1 MRFDTIIIGGG
12 HSGLTRGLEELA
24 AGRSCLAVCTGES
37 SRRFRDGAYSHQ
49 AHIREFKSKGGTFFF
64 GDSVTGGEFR
74 DGRLTAVFTENHGHT
89 RFEADN
95 FVIATGSFFS
105 CGLVAF
111 HDCIIEP
118 VLGLDVDYCGHHSEW
133 VVPDFYGEQP
143 FMKFGIITDGGG
155 HPYKEGQPVGNLTA
169 AGSIISRL

>member
-12 HSGLTRGLEELA
+12 HSGLECGLAELA

-37 SRRFRDGAYSHQ
+37 SRRFRDENYSHKE
-49 AHIREFKSKGGTFFF
+49 HIKEFTSKGGTFFF
-64 GDSVTGGEFR
+64 GDSVTGGEFK
-74 DGRLTAVFTENHGHT
+74 DGRLTAIFTENHGRT

-95 FVIATGSFFS
+95 FIIATGSFFS

-118 VLGLDVDYCGHHSEW
+118 ALGLDVDYYGHHSEW
-133 VVPDFYGEQP
+133 VVPDFYGDQP
-143 FMKFGIITDGGG
+143 FMKFGIITDSEG
-155 HPYKEGQPVGNLTA
+155 HPYKDGAPVANLTA